1 MSGHSMMPVGDNPII
16 VIWDNPKS
24 AIMPFGDKQ

>member
-24 AIMPFGDKQ
+24 VIGPFGNKQ

>member
-16 VIWDNPKS
+16 MDNPKTV
-24 AIMPFGDKQ
+24 IRPFGDKQ